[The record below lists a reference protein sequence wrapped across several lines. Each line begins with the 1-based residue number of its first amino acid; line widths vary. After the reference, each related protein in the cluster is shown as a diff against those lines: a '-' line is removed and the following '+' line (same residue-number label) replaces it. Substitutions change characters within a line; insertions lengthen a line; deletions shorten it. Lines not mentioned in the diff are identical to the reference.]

1 MVRDI
6 FVFSINLNDQN
17 NLYLTV
23 INNYFEQFENI
34 LCNSRR
40 ILNTEKRR
48 ERYPPDSIG
57 KLLNL
62 VSF

>member
-17 NLYLTV
+17 NLYSTV

-34 LCNSRR
+34 LCNNRQ